1 MKTQTIT
8 RNNIM
13 HGFKENGMIDSKSLT
28 YPNFD
33 KILATCRLD
42 PTTSEYELY
51 KNLFPKLLELYKEI
65 WIC

>member
-1 MKTQTIT
+1 
-8 RNNIM
+8 M